1 MAGANKIMSSNPRLA
16 SLLTDVERGNIK
28 IPAFQREYVW
38 IDEQIMGLLD
48 SIYCGYPVGSLLLW
62 STKEELKHERNVGGF
77 NLPSLADEYPV
88 SYVLDGQ
95 QRLTTLF
102 GVFNSDKDT
111 SDKELAA
118 RFNVCFIPSTK
129 EFVHAS
135 VADPACSIN
144 LNAILDTTKLLPE
157 MQKFSIDDQKEV
169 ANLTEKFKDYEFPIV
184 TIKDRTNQEVCRVF
198 QRINSSGT
206 SLSTLELLSA
216 WTWSEEFNLRN
227 EIEVLLDSV
236 AERGYEQLDETLLMR
251 CLTSIVNGG
260 IDSDSLVDEPPAT
273 LIQSMS
279 TLKQALYAAMDFLE
293 FELKIKNIVFLPFPI
308 MLVPL
313 VSFFSKNLK
322 PNANQLLM
330 LKKWFWACSFL
341 QRYKAGTNTFVVED
355 IKTMDQLANDG
366 QAILV
371 FDESKVDVNL
381 FLKTWRINSTA
392 AKASICLLAQLSPKS
407 FVTGRA
413 VDLGQT
419 MSAYNSRQFH
429 HVYPKSHLAKVGIQF
444 HESNVIANICFLTA
458 DDNLKITD
466 KSPSLY
472 FNEISP
478 EIKGGAFDAALIP
491 DSVRD
496 GSRPYAEFINLRAE
510 MFCDTAKRL
519 IATGAL

>member
-1 MAGANKIMSSNPRLA
+1 MAGANKITSSNPRLA
-16 SLLTDVERGNIK
+16 SLLSDVERGNIK

-38 IDEQIMGLLD
+38 VDEQIMGLLD

-77 NLPSLADEYPV
+77 LLPNVADEYPV

-95 QRLTTLF
+95 QRLTSLF
-102 GVFNSDKDT
+102 GVFNSDKPT
-111 SDKELAA
+111 SDKELAE

-135 VADPACSIN
+135 VAEPHNSIN
-144 LNAILDTTKLLPE
+144 LNIILDTTKLLPE
-157 MQKFSIDDQKEV
+157 MQKFSIEEQKEI
-169 ANLTEKFKDYEFPIV
+169 ATLTERFKDYEFPIV

-216 WTWSEEFNLRN
+216 WTWSEEFNLRH
-227 EIEVLLDSV
+227 EIEALLDSV

-260 IDSDSLVDEPPAT
+260 IDSDSLVDVAPAT
-273 LIQSMS
+273 LIQGMS
-279 TLKQALYAAMDFLE
+279 TLKQSLYAAMDFLE
-293 FELKIKNIVFLPFPI
+293 TELKIKNIVFLPFPI

-322 PNANQLLM
+322 PNANQLSM
-330 LKKWFWACSFL
+330 IKKWFWACSFL
-341 QRYKAGTNTFVVED
+341 QRYKAGTNTFVVDD
-355 IKTMDQLANDG
+355 IKTMNSLATDPNM
-366 QAILV
+366 ILV
-371 FDESKVDVNL
+371 FDETKVDVGL

-392 AKASICLLAQLSPKS
+392 AKASICLLAQLNPKS

-429 HVYPKSHLAKVGIQF
+429 HVYPKAHLSKVGIHF

-466 KSPSLY
+466 KSPSIY
-472 FNEISP
+472 FNEMDPS
-478 EIKGGAFDAALIP
+478 IKQMAFDAALIP

-496 GSRPYAEFINLRAE
+496 GSKPYSEFLSQRSEAL
-510 MFCDTAKRL
+510 CDTAKKL
-519 IATGAL
+519 IRNGVV